1 MCERWDFG
9 MLGDLILKTLHE
21 EVKPAMG
28 CTEPVA
34 VALAVAKAKELCLE
48 KTLSVAAIDRVMIKV
63 SPNIFKNG
71 LTVGIPGT
79 DEVGLIIATALG
91 ITSGASDAGLE
102 IFKSVCAHDIEA
114 AHGLIRA
121 QKIDLSLADTDQKI
135 YVEATVIAGGHF
147 GHVVIEKRHD
157 AFTQMDS
164 HRGVLLKHEETQN
177 ETALKNPLYDFSF
190 EAIIKQVEQLPH
202 EDLAFLLEGL
212 TMNEAMADYGLSH
225 TCGMAVGKTL
235 HTQIEKGHL
244 SDDLMN
250 RAMIL
255 TAAASDARMSGASL
269 PVMSSNG
276 SGNNGLTA
284 LLPIVAY
291 AQRNAVSDEK
301 LAKAAAISHLVNS
314 IIKNNIGRLSALC
327 GCGVAAGTGAAVAIT
342 WLMDGTSAQQ
352 EGAVQNMI
360 ANTTGMICDGA
371 KVGCALKLATSASAA
386 IQSAMLATSDVIVP
400 AGNGIIGNS
409 ADETIKNLGFLS
421 KHAMDTVDQVILSV
435 MTEHITR

>member
-1 MCERWDFG
+1 
-9 MLGDLILKTLHE
+9 MLGALILKTLHE

-48 KTLSVAAIDRVMIKV
+48 HALTVDAIDRVIIKV

-91 ITSGASDAGLE
+91 ITSGVSEAGLE
-102 IFKSVCAHDIEA
+102 IFHSVCARDIQA
-114 AHGLIRA
+114 AHALIKA
-121 QKIDLSLADTDQKI
+121 QKIDLGLADTDQKI
-135 YVEATVIAGGHF
+135 YVEATVIAGGNF
-147 GHVVIEKRHD
+147 GHAVIENRHD
-157 AFTQMDS
+157 AFTQMNS
-164 HRGVLLKHEETQN
+164 HRGVLLKSEPLQN
-177 ETALKNPLYDFSF
+177 ESVFRNPLYDYSF
-190 EAIIKQVEQLPH
+190 EAIIKQVEELAH

-212 TMNEAMADYGLSH
+212 SMNAAMADYGLAN
-225 TCGMAVGKTL
+225 TCGMSVGKTL

-244 SDDLMN
+244 CDDLMN

-255 TAAASDARMSGASL
+255 TAAASDARMSGVSM

-291 AQRNAVSDEK
+291 AQRNDVSEEK

-342 WLMDGTSAQQ
+342 WLMEGTSAQQ

-386 IQSAMLATSDVIVP
+386 IQSAMLATCDVIVP
-400 AGNGIIGNS
+400 AGNGIIGNT